1 MLPRMTILQVGDVH
15 LARTAKLGRPL
26 DDKDRQFPP
35 DLRQL
40 IGTAPVKVVFRALH
54 RLMEKGSV
62 NLLLFMGDFAEQ
74 GGLDGYLSCV
84 TYLAE
89 ALQLGTGRRFAE
101 LPLGI
106 VPGNHDINR
115 VLAAKPGLK
124 AKFHP
129 LQQALANMG
138 LPAIPVDAPIWLE
151 TSDAPCRVDV
161 ALLNSC
167 WGCGAKEFIPEEFRA
182 GITKAI
188 NDAVSAGGDSRA
200 IQAYYDRQLDTP
212 AFSGDTVQKLV
223 EGAAALPGG
232 SLIVAVAHHNILPQR
247 LPRLAP
253 YTELV
258 NSGAVRSALSGLG
271 RPVLYLHGHIHED
284 PVEIVQV
291 PGGAPLVSISAPEVS
306 DGFNQLEVVFTP
318 TGLPLTCSV
327 RPWRFDPSGVFRAR
341 PRQLIPIG
349 AGRRRPPTPAIAA
362 IYERV
367 VTDHDCY
374 WATLVEMA
382 IAAGAAVPEDAT
394 EEALEMLAADQ
405 LVTIDNYDVGREH
418 WMVRSKV

>member
-1 MLPRMTILQVGDVH
+1 MTILQVGDVH

-26 DDKDRQFPP
+26 DDKDQRFPT
-35 DLRQL
+35 DLRHL
-40 IGTAPVKVVFRALH
+40 VATAPVKVVFRAIH
-54 RLMEKGSV
+54 RLVEKGSV
-62 NLLLFMGDFAEQ
+62 DLLLFMGDLAEQ
-74 GGLDGYLSCV
+74 GGLTSYQACV
-84 TYLAE
+84 RYLAE
-89 ALQLGTGRRFAE
+89 ALQLGAGRRFAD

-106 VPGNHDINR
+106 VPGNHDVDR

-124 AKFHP
+124 AKFQP
-129 LQQALANMG
+129 LQRALAKMG
-138 LPAIPVDAPIWLE
+138 LPAMPVDAPIWLE
-151 TSDAPCRVDV
+151 TSEGPCRIDV

-167 WGCGAKEFIPEEFRA
+167 WGCGAKEFIPHEFRA
-182 GITKAI
+182 GISKAI
-188 NDAVSAGGDSRA
+188 NDAINCGGDSRA
-200 IQAYYDRQLDTP
+200 TQAYYDRQLDTP
-212 AFSGDTVQKLV
+212 AFSGETVQKLV
-223 EGAAALPGG
+223 DGAAALPGG

-306 DGFNQLEVVFTP
+306 DGFNQLELVFTP
-318 TGLPLTCSV
+318 TGLPLICSV
-327 RPWRFDPSGVFRAR
+327 RPWRFDTSGVFRAR
-341 PRQLIPIG
+341 PRQVIPIG
-349 AGRRRPPTPAIAA
+349 AGRRRPPTAAMAA

-374 WATLVEMA
+374 WATLVGVA
-382 IAAGAAVPEDAT
+382 SVAGAAVPEDAT

-418 WMVRSKV
+418 WMVRSKL